1 MINWLTDNYQI
12 LEDFFRQGGPLMIP
26 LAGVSLIMW
35 LLITE
40 RAIFVWQLSRHNM
53 DLQTAA
59 DHIHSGHSPD
69 SELYR
74 GVISLLVSRFQE
86 IRSGDSHLDCY
97 ILDESVLTINHSL
110 RAHLN
115 IIAVLAAVS
124 PLFGLLG
131 TVTGMI
137 TTFDVLALFGTGNS
151 RAMAGGISEALITT
165 QTGLLV
171 AIPGLYMHNFLS
183 HRIEKLQQRVAVAGL
198 YLRRQM
204 PGSESKIAHS
214 IEQQCPGDSSDA

>member
-1 MINWLTDNYQI
+1 MLSWLGNNAQI
-12 LEDFFRQGGPLMIP
+12 LGDYFREGGPLMLP
-26 LAGVSLIMW
+26 LALVSLAMW

-40 RAIFVWQLSRHNM
+40 RTIFILQLSRRNM
-53 DLQTAA
+53 DLATAL
-59 DHIHSGHSPD
+59 DHIRGNKTPD
-69 SELYR
+69 KSRYR
-74 GVISLLVSRFQE
+74 GVISLLVSRFQDFA
-86 IRSGDSHLDCY
+86 SGDQELDRF
-97 ILDESVLTINHSL
+97 IIDESVLAVNHNL
-110 RAHLN
+110 KAHLA
-115 IIAVLAAVS
+115 IIAVLAAIA

-183 HRIEKLQQRVAVAGL
+183 RRVQNLQQRVAMAGL
-198 YLRRQM
+198 YLRRQL
-204 PGSESKIAHS
+204 
-214 IEQQCPGDSSDA
+214 